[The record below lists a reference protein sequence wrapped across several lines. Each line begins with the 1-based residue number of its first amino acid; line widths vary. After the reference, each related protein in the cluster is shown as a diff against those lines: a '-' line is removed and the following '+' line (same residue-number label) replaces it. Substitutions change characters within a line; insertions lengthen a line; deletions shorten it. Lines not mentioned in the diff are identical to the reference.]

1 MISLLF
7 ELINNVLK
15 YLGGIKKA
23 VRKLCF
29 LFPSSSAFKSEFI
42 REVDSSKLNQTL
54 NNPLWLVYVSSIP
67 ILSAIILAILPSVYD
82 ENKLTTEITLAV
94 LGYFAIVLS
103 FVMISSMAI
112 VGVLLGLL
120 YPVDIKGTL
129 DYLST
134 CVGVGG
140 IAGFVSAA
148 MTPVKFMGDIGG
160 GSFSSDLFDGSALLK
175 LPAAFGVLGLLV
187 GLCTGSCRLVA
198 GSGGVKRKYI
208 FPTILFIVVVTIFW
222 VHKWDP
228 FSLGLRMSE
237 KLLKQNSHIVY
248 CMELAQ
254 GAERESLI
262 RENISVAVAEYFLEY
277 KNDLF
282 SYRWGSLL
290 VIGAVSCVGAF
301 LKNRSE
307 RNVKAYR

>member
-1 MISLLF
+1 MKSKRQSKNFVFFFLLRAH
-7 ELINNVLK
+7 LK
-15 YLGGIKKA
+15 A
-23 VRKLCF
+23 N
-29 LFPSSSAFKSEFI
+29 SSEK
-42 REVDSSKLNQTL
+42 VDSSKLNQTL

-198 GSGGVKRKYI
+198 GSGGVK
-208 FPTILFIVVVTIFW
+208 
-222 VHKWDP
+222 
-228 FSLGLRMSE
+228 
-237 KLLKQNSHIVY
+237 
-248 CMELAQ
+248 A
-254 GAERESLI
+254 
-262 RENISVAVAEYFLEY
+262 
-277 KNDLF
+277 
-282 SYRWGSLL
+282 
-290 VIGAVSCVGAF
+290 
-301 LKNRSE
+301 
-307 RNVKAYR
+307 